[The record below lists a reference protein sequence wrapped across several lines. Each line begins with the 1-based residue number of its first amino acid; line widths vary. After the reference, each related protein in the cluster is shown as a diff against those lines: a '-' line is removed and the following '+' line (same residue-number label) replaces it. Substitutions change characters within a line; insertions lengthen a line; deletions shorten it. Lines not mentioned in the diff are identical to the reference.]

1 MKKTSTFKK
10 DKKNINN
17 HSCKACM
24 YFTHKKSDYE
34 KHCKTAKHLKNIKN
48 NPGIILDENGNKM
61 ITEHSA
67 NMYMNTN
74 TCVDTNM
81 NIDMNNQE
89 IYLCENCGKHYKH
102 KQSLYRHKQK
112 CIDLSDDMSYLEI
125 LKEKDIIEK
134 KNKELSNSINALLE
148 QTKANTET
156 CNNLAEIVR
165 DNAKTNIVVNNTI
178 NNNKFNINVYLNTEC
193 NNAMN
198 ITEFIERL
206 KLSVDDLIYTRN
218 NGFAKGITNIFVK
231 NLEGLEPTTRP
242 IHCSNS
248 SDLQFYIKDKD
259 KWEPDTNHST
269 LNTTIDNVSKK
280 QVLQI
285 KEWEKQNPHWTDT
298 DEGTAEYLLT
308 VQSLMD
314 GLNDTERE
322 RNKEIIK
329 SNIVEKVEL
338 PKDAN

>member
-1 MKKTSTFKK
+1 MKKTSTTKK
-10 DKKNINN
+10 DKKNIINY
-17 HSCKACM
+17 SCNTCM
-24 YFTHKKSDYE
+24 YFTHKKGDYE
-34 KHCKTAKHLKNIKN
+34 KHCKTSKHLKNMKN
-48 NPGIILDENGNKM
+48 NPGIILDADGNKM
-61 ITEHSA
+61 ITEKSA
-67 NMYMNTN
+67 NINLE
-74 TCVDTNM
+74 VP
-81 NIDMNNQE
+81 E
-89 IYLCENCGKHYKH
+89 IYKCDKCGKQYKH
-102 KQSLYRHKQK
+102 KQSLYRHKTK
-112 CIDLSDDMSYLEI
+112 CEQLQYGKTYMEI
-125 LKEKDIIEK
+125 LKEKDNIEQ
-134 KNKELSNSINALLE
+134 KNRELSKSINALLE

-165 DNAKTNIVVNNTI
+165 DNTNPNIVVNNTI
-178 NNNKFNINVYLNTEC
+178 NNNKFNINVFLNTEC

-198 ITEFIERL
+198 ITEFVERL

-248 SDLQFYIKDKD
+248 SNLQFYIKDKD
-259 KWEPDTNHST
+259 KWEQDTDHST
-269 LNTTIDNVSKK
+269 LNTTIDSVSRK

-285 KEWEKQNPHWTDT
+285 KEWEKQNPHWSDT

-314 GLNDTERE
+314 GLSETERE

-338 PKDAN
+338 AKD